1 VGRFSVGSNVSPV
14 NVKSDS
20 TSPFSLFDNF
30 WGAYKS
36 IERDVC
42 SKLTNNISVF
52 LLSAG
57 NMNGSLGNE
66 KCCEH
71 KPQLV
76 N

>member
-1 VGRFSVGSNVSPV
+1 MGRFSVGSY
-14 NVKSDS
+14 VKSDS